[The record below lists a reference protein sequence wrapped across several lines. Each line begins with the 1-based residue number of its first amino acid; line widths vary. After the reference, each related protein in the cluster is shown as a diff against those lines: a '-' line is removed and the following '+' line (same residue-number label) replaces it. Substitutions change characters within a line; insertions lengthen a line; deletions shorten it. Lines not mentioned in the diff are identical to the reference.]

1 MKKFLLIGAL
11 IVIPSINAVA
21 ADIAAG
27 EKKAAV
33 CLACHGQNG
42 HSVIKTYP
50 NLAGQHAEYL
60 VDALKG
66 YRDGARTNPIMVP
79 MAKALTDN
87 DMQNIAAFFAQF
99 K

>member
-1 MKKFLLIGAL
+1 MNRLILITAL
-11 IVIPSINAVA
+11 SIIPTLNTWA

-33 CLACHGQNG
+33 CLACHGKDG

-79 MAKALTDN
+79 MAKALSDE
-87 DMQNIAAFFAQF
+87 DMQNIAAYFAEM

>member
-1 MKKFLLIGAL
+1 MKRLILVGAL
-11 IVIPSINAVA
+11 SIIPTINALA

-33 CLACHGQNG
+33 CLACHGKDG

-50 NLAGQHAEYL
+50 NLAGQHPEYL

-79 MAKALTDN
+79 MAKALSDE
-87 DMQNIAAFFAQF
+87 DMQNIAAYFAQF

>member
-1 MKKFLLIGAL
+1 MKKLILTCTLCLLPL
-11 IVIPSINAVA
+11 INAAA
-21 ADIAAG
+21 ADLAAG

-33 CLACHGQNG
+33 CLACHGKEG

-60 VDALKG
+60 IDALKG

-79 MAKALTDN
+79 MAKALSDE
-87 DMQNIAAFFAQF
+87 DMQNVAAYFAQF

>member
-1 MKKFLLIGAL
+1 MKRLVLVTALSLI
-11 IVIPSINAVA
+11 PTINSLA

-33 CLACHGQNG
+33 CIACHGKDG
-42 HSVIKTYP
+42 HSSIKTYP
-50 NLAGQHAEYL
+50 NLAGQHADYL

-66 YRDGARTNPIMVP
+66 YRDGARNNPIMVP
-79 MAKALTDN
+79 MAKALSDE
-87 DMQNIAAFFAQF
+87 DMQNIAAYFAQM

>member
-1 MKKFLLIGAL
+1 MKKILLIAAL
-11 IVIPSINAVA
+11 IAMPSINALA

-42 HSVIKTYP
+42 HAVIKTYP

-60 VDALKG
+60 VDALKS
-66 YRDGARTNPIMVP
+66 YRDGSRTNPIMVP
-79 MAKALTDN
+79 MAKALTDE
-87 DMQNIAAFFAQF
+87 DMQNVAAFFAQL